1 MAGEK
6 IQILVCF
13 SCLGG
18 ETVGSDKILPIK
30 KNPLEVFF
38 KKTIY
43 ISTMRIRY
51 RPDITT
57 LNCPI

>member
-1 MAGEK
+1 MVDKK
-6 IQILVCF
+6 IQILICF

-18 ETVGSDKILPIK
+18 ETVGSDKIFPIK
-30 KNPLEVFF
+30 KKTLEVFF

-51 RPDITT
+51 RPARTL